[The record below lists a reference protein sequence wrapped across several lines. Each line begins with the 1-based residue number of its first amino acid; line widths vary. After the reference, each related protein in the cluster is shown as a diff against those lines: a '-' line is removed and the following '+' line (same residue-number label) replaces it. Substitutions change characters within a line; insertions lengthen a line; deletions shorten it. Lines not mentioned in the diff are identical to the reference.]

1 MVSIRGDRPL
11 PTALPLGCHH
21 LFTGCDD
28 ILKLP
33 EVVAWVWGGVVVPSS
48 YLVPLSSIKLL
59 LQPNSVF
66 LYGVSEW
73 NPHKVYRVVLDW
85 EGRPVPPREKPW
97 AEYQFPVSALV
108 NAHGN

>member
-33 EVVAWVWGGVVVPSS
+33 EVVGYGGGAIVPSS

-59 LQPNSVF
+59 LQPNRVF
-66 LYGVSEW
+66 LYGE
-73 NPHKVYRVVLDW
+73 
-85 EGRPVPPREKPW
+85 
-97 AEYQFPVSALV
+97 
-108 NAHGN
+108 